1 MYKTKGKIETKE
13 FLELSEV
20 KVSDASSAKEEDKSS
35 SEPSNK
41 TDKKLHHKAFAP
53 KLLLIVAVA
62 LLVGGAGISIYLDN
76 FEAGEIAIADLTAKN
91 VMVNINSTPQIISTN
106 AQTVGDLL
114 KELGITITN
123 DDYMD
128 KKRDELLTDGM
139 KIWMRLSVPIT
150 IVADGKTYTMESQP
164 ITVAD
169 ALSQYGIVVGEN
181 DLLSQ
186 PLLSYIYEE
195 TTIEVDRI
203 DVRTETVDEYIE
215 QPETEVEYSYLAAGV
230 RATITEG
237 SPGIDRNTYE
247 VTYSD
252 GEEISRVLLSTERIR
267 EPEERVVGVGP
278 ADSTGTAT
286 MAMATT
292 DDGASFYYKNSF
304 SVEAT
309 AYTWTG
315 NTTATGTWPKVG
327 TIAVD
332 PDVIPLGSKVYV
344 SGYGFAVAED
354 TGGAINNNII
364 DLYMDTYEE
373 CIQWGRRQTTI
384 YILE

>member
-1 MYKTKGKIETKE
+1 MYKIKGKIDTKE

-20 KVSDASSAKEEDKSS
+20 KLDEGTADKEQQSNTTKKSS
-35 SEPSNK
+35 VK
-41 TDKKLHHKAFAP
+41 VHHKAVVP
-53 KLLLIVAVA
+53 KFLLIFAVV
-62 LLVGGAGISIYLDN
+62 LLVCVAGVSVYLDN
-76 FEAGEIAIADLTAKN
+76 FEGGEIAISDLTAKD
-91 VMVNINSTPQIISTN
+91 VIVNINSQPQIISTN
-106 AQTVGDLL
+106 APTVGALL
-114 KELGITITN
+114 EELGITITK

-128 KKRDELLTDGM
+128 KKRTDPLTDGM

-150 IVADGKTYTMESQP
+150 IIADGRTYTLESQP
-164 ITVAD
+164 ITVEE
-169 ALSQYGIVVGEN
+169 ALAQYDIIVGEN
-181 DLLSQ
+181 DLISQ
-186 PLLSYIYEE
+186 PLLSYVYEE
-195 TTIEVDRI
+195 STIEVDRI
-203 DVRTETVDEYIE
+203 DVKIETVDEYIE
-215 QPETEVEYSYLAAGV
+215 QPETEVEYAYLAAGV

-252 GEEISRVLLSTERIR
+252 GVEISRELLSSERVR
-267 EPEERVVGVGP
+267 EPEERIVGVGP
-278 ADSTGTAT
+278 ANSTGTAT

-304 SVEAT
+304 TVEAT

-354 TGGAINNNII
+354 TGGAINNYII